1 MNRYVAKSF
10 REKDLLIA
18 IAKVLGRFK
27 KAENPYSAEP
37 TLSHVIRKD
46 EKYVQLFVQ
55 LVPQRIETLQSALL
69 NKDWPLLKK
78 TAHMMKPQLLA
89 FGLDEAES
97 MITSIEQSEDSA
109 RLDELGVTLIKKA
122 SQLLIEVR
130 MENKKFDEATI

>member
-1 MNRYVAKSF
+1 MNSYVAKPF

-27 KAENPYSAEP
+27 KAGNAYSADP
-37 TLSHVIRKD
+37 TRTHVKGSD
-46 EKYVQLFVQ
+46 EKYVRLFLQLG
-55 LVPQRIETLQSALL
+55 PQRIETLQSALM

-97 MITSIEQSEDSA
+97 VIT
-109 RLDELGVTLIKKA
+109 
-122 SQLLIEVR
+122 
-130 MENKKFDEATI
+130 